1 MIRIIFLAFVI
12 RTVSYLELHCSLM
25 LKVLRFEIFDES
37 WFLVFGVPN
46 AKYLT
51 FGTLDSNALTQIIV
65 ELDVEVVVD
74 LVLSKNNSNRAYSP
88 LLPANQGQPCVSGSK

>member
-1 MIRIIFLAFVI
+1 
-12 RTVSYLELHCSLM
+12 M

-37 WFLVFGVPN
+37 WLLVFGVPN

-51 FGTLDSNALTQIIV
+51 FGTPDSNALTQIVV
-65 ELDVEVVVD
+65 ELDAEVVVD
-74 LVLSKNNSNRAYSP
+74 LVLSKNNSNRAYST